1 MPEPKLSLHK
11 KLAQVM
17 YEAERIPKNGRAPAA
32 MGGFAFVQVGD
43 AADAIRKA
51 LAEKSVSMIP
61 TAVEVVGETE
71 HPSGQDGKK
80 IMTTMTVRT
89 TWTLTDGDSGETTV
103 IQSLGSGG
111 DTGDKAAPKA
121 QSSSMKYALLMGFL
135 LSTGDDPE
143 QTDTSDRQSRP
154 VASGFVGTAAR
165 PPADAT
171 HPASVP
177 ADGDKQNGTE
187 HEEMMGRVS
196 RRGLVK
202 KGTAEG
208 YKLDWRQ
215 GPEGHV
221 TGFRLEIDGEKNIP
235 QCLVVG
241 PVGEKL
247 FRAYPDATTLVG
259 TPATVAG
266 LLYNVRRSDKP
277 GSWYRLHV
285 DRFENADWTLTN
297 ETEPA
302 LPAPSDDI
310 PLVGENEAPTEPLGL
325 VPDVA

>member
-1 MPEPKLSLHK
+1 VPEPKLSLHK

-32 MGGFAFVQVGD
+32 MGGFPFVQVGD
-43 AADAIRKA
+43 AADVIRKA

-121 QSSSMKYALLMGFL
+121 QSNSMKYALLMGFL

-154 VASGFVGTAAR
+154 APAHLPPRTDPATVE
-165 PPADAT
+165 PPASPD
-171 HPASVP
+171 PY
-177 ADGDKQNGTE
+177 QETE
-187 HEEMMGRVS
+187 ELIGRK
-196 RRGLVK
+196 RARGIIR
-202 KGTAEG
+202 KGSANG
-208 YKLDWRQ
+208 YKLEARQ
-215 GPEGHV
+215 GPDGHV
-221 TGFRLEIDGEKNIP
+221 IGFRLEIKADSHIP
-235 QCLVVG
+235 QCAVEG
-241 PVGEKL
+241 PLGEAL
-247 FRAYPDATTLVG
+247 FKATDQKPTVLAGIPSTVTGILYYVKTNREDPETGRAI
-259 TPATVAG
+259 
-266 LLYNVRRSDKP
+266 
-277 GSWYRLHV
+277 SWYRLHV
-285 DRFENADWTLTN
+285 DRIETTINGLDVILPADGVTPD
-297 ETEPA
+297 EPA
-302 LPAPSDDI
+302 LPEPPDDV
-310 PLVGENEAPTEPLGL
+310 PLVGEKAT
-325 VPDVA
+325 DAA